1 MPARRQRAYMLGAI
15 NRSIRRRFHYGWVI
29 LGLTFTNLMI
39 EGGAKNM
46 QPVLLVAFRDSFKRS
61 VALTS
66 AIFSV
71 SGLVGAVSSPF
82 LGRLLDRFGPRV
94 MFPIAVT
101 LILVGW
107 LASSKAGEMWQLF
120 IFYSVIATLGQFTI
134 SSFSATATLAPWFP
148 RSKGIVLGMA
158 DSGNPAGQAIVVPL
172 AQLIVTTVGW
182 RTAYQVFG
190 VAFFLLGAPLN
201 LLFQRR
207 PPDGSPEVAGDAGG
221 EAEQADAGEPG
232 AEPEEVKQVTV
243 REALRY
249 PPVWFLL
256 SSRAVGSV
264 ANQMTTV
271 HIIAFL
277 ILSGYGALEA
287 ALALGAAGLLGIGG
301 RPGFGLLSD
310 FWGRETI
317 FTICMGMLTAA
328 LLTVLLF
335 GDDGVWW
342 PLFLFMV
349 LMGLSDGLNGLLIG
363 AKAADLYPP
372 RVLGTV
378 MGVVETG
385 RGLGIALGPVLAGAL
400 FDWKQDYFLA
410 FSISIVLT
418 LVGVALFW
426 GARLTQREARY

>member
-1 MPARRQRAYMLGAI
+1 MIGAI
-15 NRSIRRRFHYGWVI
+15 NRSFKRNVKRKVHYGWVI

-39 EGGAKNM
+39 EGGAKNV
-46 QPVLLVAFRDSFKRS
+46 QPVFLVAFRDSFRS
-61 VALTS
+61 STTLAS

-71 SGLVGAVSSPF
+71 SGLVGGVSAPF

-94 MFPIAVT
+94 MFPIAATV
-101 LILVGW
+101 ILVGW
-107 LASSKAGEMWQLF
+107 LASSMAGEMWQLF

-172 AQLIVTTVGW
+172 AQLIVTTMGW

-207 PPDGSPEVAGDAGG
+207 PPDASPDVVEETEGPG
-221 EAEQADAGEPG
+221 EAAEAAAPE
-232 AEPEEVKQVTV
+232 AEPEAPNRIPI
-243 REALRY
+243 REALSY

-256 SSRAVGSV
+256 SSRAAGSV

-277 ILSGYGALEA
+277 ILSGYGALDA
-287 ALALGAAGLLGIGG
+287 AVALGAAGLLGIGA

-310 FWGRETI
+310 VWGREVV
-317 FTICMGMLTAA
+317 FTVSMAMLVSAILMA
-328 LLTVLLF
+328 LLF
-335 GDDGVWW
+335 GGGGVWW
-342 PLFLFMV
+342 A
-349 LMGLSDGLNGLLIG
+349 LMSFVALTGLSDGLNGLLIG

-372 RVLGTV
+372 RMLGTV
-378 MGVVETG
+378 MGVVEAG
-385 RGLGIALGPVLAGAL
+385 RGIGIAVGPVLAGAL
-400 FDWKQDYFLA
+400 YDWQQDYFLA
-410 FSISIVLT
+410 FSVSIGLT
-418 LVGVALFW
+418 AAATVLFW